1 MQAYFQP
8 QAFQAP
14 TAIIASFS
22 NGRVYHGL
30 DPSAPMIPNNM
41 LPPQQFISQTQPLLA
56 VLSQQDLMQMVAA
69 QPHVFSSPSP
79 MHVQHQ
85 SMSHQG
91 MSYQSPS
98 ISPRHQSVPP
108 QQPAMF
114 YQHQSISHQDQTM
127 PVQYP
132 SMLPQQETFAT
143 EQVSKS
149 VQHPHE
155 AEQQPTEQVF
165 FREAPTH
172 ARMTD
177 DPQIEECEYE
187 VKVESQLERNLQ
199 LFRNS
204 VDRLQELRGIWREHS
219 LEFDQFIEALNHLFY
234 ISFETDKV
242 INEAGSA
249 WAQRINTPFT
259 QSYGTT
265 KAFLQFFDEALNI
278 MQDEGSNAN
287 LEDLKQL
294 GDDMIATFQAYVDF
308 MLRPDFDTKGELEVF
323 GSDGWSGLTSAV
335 RAFKKEQLFTQGL
348 SCLQTQ
354 QSLDYKQIQAIQLFL
369 TVLKSEYAFWEQ
381 NTTANRLI
389 VWIQVAWEQIQ
400 LVKRELKMCIKKDPA
415 RQVNPN
421 WKKDPSRRN
430 KVAQNRNVDKRIEH
444 VVHACRKCLK
454 FLKSDSFDNK
464 GETEFNGYESTRSL
478 QIYCLKFKFMS
489 LPGFCEQKLNT
500 RDKNDRGIGAV
511 RHRAK
516 RLCSLGA
523 QAYKMGE
530 FWKQMVET
538 GAVDFEGAYMVLDHK
553 SDDQNKEGSRKLQGI
568 LLYFILS
575 TEKDSRN
582 FLKLMVAFSETK
594 HRRDQV
600 LRHFGDLYELQR
612 DNLSPLE
619 DEKRAKLR
627 QNMLRKTNSMM
638 PEKQFES
645 FRVWDKKT
653 GAYKEKKREIKPTAQ
668 EVRDHAEKDAK
679 IRDVL
684 CADGEWS
691 DEDLKHQ
698 RRMYHIAPATK
709 EEEEE
714 KEQDTESK
722 QISSP
727 ARIQSLRGPCA
738 FMSAGC

>member
-1 MQAYFQP
+1 MQAYFQT

-14 TAIIASFS
+14 TAIFASIS

-30 DPSAPMIPNNM
+30 NPNAPTIPTNM
-41 LPPQQFISQTQPLLA
+41 LPPQQFIPQPLL
-56 VLSQQDLMQMVAA
+56 QIAA
-69 QPHVFSSPSP
+69 QPHLFSSPSP
-79 MHVQHQ
+79 IHVQLQ
-85 SMSHQG
+85 SMSHHA

-98 ISPRHQSVPP
+98 ISPRHQSLPP

-114 YQHQSISHQDQTM
+114 YQHQPISHQDQTM

-155 AEQQPTEQVF
+155 AEQQPTEQDF

-177 DPQIEECEYE
+177 DPQMQEYGYGDN
-187 VKVESQLERNLQ
+187 VELQLERNHQ

-204 VDRLQELRGIWREHS
+204 VDRFQQLRGIWGEHS
-219 LEFDQFIEALNHLFY
+219 LEFDQFLKNTEHLFY
-234 ISFETDKV
+234 KSFETDKV

-249 WAQRINTPFT
+249 WAQRIKTPFT
-259 QSYGTT
+259 ESYGTT
-265 KAFLQFFDEALNI
+265 KAFLEFFDEALNI
-278 MQDEGSNAN
+278 LQHAGSNAN

-294 GDDMIATFQAYVDF
+294 GDDMIAKFQAYVDF
-308 MLRPDFDTKGELEVF
+308 MLRLDFDTKGELDIF

-354 QSLDYKQIQAIQLFL
+354 QSLEIEQVQAIQSFL

-389 VWIQVAWEQIQ
+389 VWIQVAWEQTQ

-444 VVHACRKCLK
+444 IVDACQKCLK

-478 QIYCLKFKFMS
+478 QIYCLKFKFMA
-489 LPGFCEQKLNT
+489 LPGFCEHKLNT

-538 GAVDFEGAYMVLDHK
+538 GAVDFKGAYMVLDHK

-612 DNLSPLE
+612 DNLSPSE
-619 DEKRAKLR
+619 DEERAKLR

-668 EVRDHAEKDAK
+668 EVRDHVKKDAK

-709 EEEEE
+709 EEAEEE